1 LKLEVVPCALL
12 ALALVLYKQY
22 KPEIQNA
29 LLGNGRFGLEALTQN
44 DERFVAKKLSGLLK
58 YSY

>member
-1 LKLEVVPCALL
+1 LKLEVFPFALL

-22 KPEIQNA
+22 KPEVQNA

>member
-1 LKLEVVPCALL
+1 MVPCALL